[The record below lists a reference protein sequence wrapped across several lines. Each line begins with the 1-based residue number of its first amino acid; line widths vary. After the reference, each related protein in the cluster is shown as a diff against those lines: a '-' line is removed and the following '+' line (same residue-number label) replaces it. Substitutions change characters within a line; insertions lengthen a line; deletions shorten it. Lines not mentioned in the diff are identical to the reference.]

1 MRVLGIDPGTQRTGW
16 GVVERRGT
24 RMVHHGHG
32 LIVTRRDATLEGR
45 LLAIFEG
52 LAAVLEEYRPGAVAV
67 EDVFHAKH
75 AASALKLGHARGV
88 ALVAAARAGLT
99 VQAYPPARVKRVVTG
114 YGAADKVQ
122 VARMIAAFLGLAEP
136 PRADAADAL
145 AIALCHA
152 SALAV
157 VGATT

>member
-1 MRVLGIDPGTQRTGW
+1 MKVLGIDPGTQRTGW

-32 LIVTRRDATLEGR
+32 IIQPRRDAALEER
-45 LLAIFEG
+45 LLAIFEE
-52 LAAVLEEYRPGAVAV
+52 LSAVLAEHRPGSVAV

-88 ALVAAARAGLT
+88 AMVAAARAGLG
-99 VQAYPPARVKRVVTG
+99 VHAYPPARVKRMVTG
-114 YGAADKVQ
+114 YGGADKLQ
-122 VARMIAAFLGLAEP
+122 VAKMVAAFLGLAEP

-152 SALAV
+152 SVL
-157 VGATT
+157 ATTGAVA

>member
-24 RMVHHGHG
+24 RMQHHGHG
-32 LIVTRRDATLEGR
+32 IIQPRRDAPLEER
-45 LLAIFEG
+45 LLGIFEG
-52 LAAVLEEYRPGAVAV
+52 LARVLDEYQPGSVAV

-88 ALVAAARAGLT
+88 ALLAAARAGLA
-99 VQAYPPARVKRVVTG
+99 VHAYPPARVKRMVTG
-114 YGAADKVQ
+114 YGAADKAQ
-122 VARMIAAFLGLAEP
+122 VAKMIAAFLGLSEL

-152 SALAV
+152 SV
-157 VGATT
+157 VASGVPA